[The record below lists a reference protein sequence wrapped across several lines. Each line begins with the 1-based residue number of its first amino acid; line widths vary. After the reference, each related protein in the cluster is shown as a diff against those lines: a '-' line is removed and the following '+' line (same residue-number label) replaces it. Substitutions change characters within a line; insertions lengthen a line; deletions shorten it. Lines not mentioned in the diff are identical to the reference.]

1 MVSKIT
7 KTILAASVTL
17 ISFNAHA
24 TLTSYNPNGVDLVY
38 SSVSNVT
45 WTKDANLLGSL
56 FATQG
61 FNTVVNAIIAAS
73 PTISNTPNHFSPT
86 GIYTLTA
93 SDFSSDGSTTWFG
106 ALGYVN
112 YLNSIS
118 YGGSN
123 QWYLPTDANTSSG
136 YNTLANGTAKGDELL
151 ELFVHELSYDTTWWR
166 DSPKTAAFD
175 NVQNNVYWYSTEY
188 SQYVPGDAKF
198 FGAYSGYHSY
208 TSKGGLW
215 YAWAVSPG
223 QVTAATV
230 PEPEN
235 LAMLLAGLGLLGVAV
250 RRNKQA

>member
-1 MVSKIT
+1 MSSTIK
-7 KTILAASVTL
+7 KGILAASIAL

-45 WTKDANLLGSL
+45 WTKDGNLLGSL

-73 PTISNTPNHFSPT
+73 PTISNTPNYFSPT
-86 GIYTLTA
+86 GTYTLTT
-93 SDFSSDGSTTWFG
+93 SDFSSNGSTTWFG

-123 QWYLPTDANTSSG
+123 QWYLPTDAYTSSG

-151 ELFVHELSYDTTWWR
+151 ELFFHELSYDTTWWR

-175 NVQNNVYWYSTEY
+175 NVQDNVYWYGTEY
-188 SQYVPGDAKF
+188 SNVPVDVMF
-198 FGAYSGYHSY
+198 FGASNGYHSY
-208 TSKGGLW
+208 TRKNGLW

-223 QVTAATV
+223 QVTAAV
-230 PEPEN
+230 PEPKN
-235 LAMLLAGLGLLGVAV
+235 LAMLLAGLGLVGATV